1 VVDESRRVLR
11 QAAAD
16 RLARLDSAGV
26 LSSDHGRLTA
36 ETAGVAERTVSR
48 WVSARRAKAE
58 ILLGLSPRKA
68 AVSG

>member
-1 VVDESRRVLR
+1 MADESRRVLR

-26 LSSDHGRLTA
+26 LSDYGRLTA

-48 WVSARRAKAE
+48 WVSARQAKAE
-58 ILLGLSPRKA
+58 ILL
-68 AVSG
+68 